1 MPGEASLLSEQNGG
15 VLTLTLNRPK
25 ANAFN
30 QELIDALLDALRRA
44 EAEASVRCILLTGAG
59 RVFSAGQD
67 VTALGAVD
75 GQISFRRH
83 LERTYNRLIVRVRR
97 LEKPV
102 VGAINGAAAGAGLG
116 LALATDIRL
125 AARSA
130 RFVFGFTGIGLTT
143 DSATSLLLPLL
154 IGLAR
159 ASEVAFMNTPVSA
172 EEALRCGLVNRVV
185 DDADL
190 AAQAAEMAARLAAG
204 PTRALGLTKRAFNH
218 ALLPHLEDVLD
229 YEAHLQEAAG
239 RTADHREG
247 VKAFLE
253 KREPVFRGM

>member
-1 MPGEASLLSEQNGG
+1 MAGEASLLSEQNGG

-44 EAEASVRCILLTGAG
+44 EAEASVRSILLTGAG

-83 LERTYNRLIVRVRR
+83 LERTYNRLILRVRR

-116 LALATDIRL
+116 LALAADIRL

-143 DSATSLLLPLL
+143 DSATSLMLPLL
-154 IGLAR
+154 IGLPR
-159 ASEVAFMNTPVSA
+159 ASEVAFLNTQISA
-172 EEALRCGLVNRVV
+172 DEALQWGLVNRVV

-190 AAQAAEMAARLAAG
+190 AAQAAELAARLAAG

-247 VKAFLE
+247 VKAFRE
-253 KREPVFRGM
+253 KRQAVFTGS

>member
-1 MPGEASLLSEQNGG
+1 MPGDASLLSEQNGG

-25 ANAFN
+25 ANAFD
-30 QELIDALLDALRRA
+30 QGLVDALLDALRRA
-44 EAEASVRCILLTGAG
+44 EAEASVRSIVLTGAG
-59 RVFSAGQD
+59 SVFSAGQD

-75 GQISFRRH
+75 GQVSFRHH
-83 LERTYNRLIVRVRR
+83 LERTYNRLILRVRR

-116 LALATDIRL
+116 LALAADIRL

-143 DSATSLLLPLL
+143 DSATSLMLPLL

-159 ASEVAFMNTPVSA
+159 ASEVAFTNAPVSA
-172 EEALRCGLVNRVV
+172 EQALSYGLVNRVV
-185 DDADL
+185 DDTDL
-190 AAQAAEMAARLAAG
+190 AAEAAKLAAQLAAG

>member
-1 MPGEASLLSEQNGG
+1 MPGDASLLSEQNGG

-25 ANAFN
+25 ANAFD
-30 QELIDALLDALRRA
+30 QGLVDALLDALRRA
-44 EAEASVRCILLTGAG
+44 EADASVRSVVLTGAG
-59 RVFSAGQD
+59 SVFSAGQD

-75 GQISFRRH
+75 GQVSFRRH
-83 LERTYNRLIVRVRR
+83 LERTYNRLILRVRR

-116 LALATDIRL
+116 LALAADIRL

-143 DSATSLLLPLL
+143 DSATSLMLPLL

-159 ASEVAFMNTPVSA
+159 ASEVAFTNAPVSA
-172 EEALRCGLVNRVV
+172 EQALSYGLVNRVV
-185 DDADL
+185 DDTDLGAEAAKL
-190 AAQAAEMAARLAAG
+190 AAQLAAG

-253 KREPVFRGM
+253 KREPVFKGE

>member
-1 MPGEASLLSEQNGG
+1 MPGDASLLSEQNGG

-25 ANAFN
+25 ANAFD
-30 QELIDALLDALRRA
+30 QGLVDALLDALRRA
-44 EAEASVRCILLTGAG
+44 EADASVRSVVLTGAG
-59 RVFSAGQD
+59 SVFSAGQD

-75 GQISFRRH
+75 GQVSFRRH
-83 LERTYNRLIVRVRR
+83 LERTYNRLILRVRR

-116 LALATDIRL
+116 LALAADIRL

-143 DSATSLLLPLL
+143 DSATSLMLPLL

-159 ASEVAFMNTPVSA
+159 ASEVAFTNAPVSA
-172 EEALRCGLVNRVV
+172 EQALSYGLVNRVV
-185 DDADL
+185 DDTDLPAEAAKL
-190 AAQAAEMAARLAAG
+190 AAQLAAG

-253 KREPVFRGM
+253 KRVPVFRGM

>member
-1 MPGEASLLSEQNGG
+1 MPGDASLLSEQDGG

-25 ANAFN
+25 ANAFD
-30 QELIDALLDALRRA
+30 QDLVDALLDALRWA
-44 EAEASVRCILLTGAG
+44 EAEASVRSVVLTGAG
-59 RVFSAGQD
+59 SVFSAGQD

-75 GQISFRRH
+75 GQVSFRRH
-83 LERTYNRLIVRVRR
+83 LERTYNRLILRVRR

-102 VGAINGAAAGAGLG
+102 VAAINGAAAGAGLG
-116 LALATDIRL
+116 LALAADIRL

-143 DSATSLLLPLL
+143 DSATSLMLPLL

-159 ASEVAFMNTPVSA
+159 ASEVAFTNAPVSA
-172 EEALRCGLVNRVV
+172 EQALSYGLVNRVV
-185 DDADL
+185 DDTDL
-190 AAQAAEMAARLAAG
+190 AAEAAKLAAQVAAG

-253 KREPVFRGM
+253 KREPVFKGK